1 LAVRQQN
8 GKFTSE
14 ARRPRYKSVHVD
26 GGGGAVVAAMVART
40 QPGGPAVFPV
50 EAAARIAARRLA
62 AQQIA
67 RPRFT
72 EPGELVAFMG
82 AVQAQDPAAARWA
95 VGLRLGGTGAGG
107 GAAIA
112 RALAEGSV
120 LRTHVMRWTWQLVAP
135 ADLRWMLPLVTARLM
150 ARAARRHRELGLD
163 VAAFR
168 RSHAAITRALAD
180 GAHRTRA
187 ELGAALRAGG
197 VVPDG
202 ARLSHLLGH
211 AELHGLI
218 CSGAPRGKQPTYA
231 LVDERAPRRGA
242 PRTRAA
248 AVAMLARRYFESRGP
263 ATAAD
268 FAWWSGLAP
277 AEARAGLHA
286 VRAHLA
292 SETVAGAVY
301 WYAARTARLSEGAL
315 ARAHLLPAFDEYLIA
330 YRDRAA
336 VLAPEQARRLAA
348 GGGLLAPCIVVGGR
362 VAGTWRRTFDR
373 RGAVTIALAPF
384 APPDSRTRAA
394 IDEAAERYAAF
405 LGLEPL
411 PVWPR

>member
-1 LAVRQQN
+1 MPMA
-8 GKFTSE
+8 
-14 ARRPRYKSVHVD
+14 
-26 GGGGAVVAAMVART
+26 ART
-40 QPGGPAVFPV
+40 RHASPAALSA
-50 EAAARIAARRLA
+50 EAAARIAARRLV
-62 AQQIA
+62 AQQIV

-72 EPGELVAFMG
+72 KPGELVAFMG

-95 VGLRLGGTGAGG
+95 IGLRLGGPGTGG
-107 GAAIA
+107 GAAIE
-112 RALAEGSV
+112 RALAKGTV
-120 LRTHVMRWTWQLVAP
+120 IRTHVMRWTWQLVAP

-163 VAAFR
+163 AAAFR
-168 RSHAAITRALAD
+168 RSHAAIARALAD

-197 VVPDG
+197 VAPDG

-218 CSGAPRGKQPTYA
+218 CSGAPRDKQPTYA

-242 PRTRAA
+242 PRTREEAA
-248 AVAMLARRYFESRGP
+248 ATLARRYFESRGP
-263 ATAAD
+263 ATVVD

-277 AEARAGLHA
+277 AEARAGLDA

-292 SETVAGAVY
+292 SETIAGAVY
-301 WYAARTARLSEGAL
+301 WYAARAARLSEAALAEVAL

-336 VLAPEQARRLAA
+336 VLAPEQARRLNA
-348 GGGLLAPCIVVGGR
+348 GGGLLAPCIVVGGC
-362 VAGTWRRTFDR
+362 VAGTWRRSFDR
-373 RGAVTIALAPF
+373 RGTVTIALAPF
-384 APPDSRTRAA
+384 APADPRTRAA
-394 IDEAAERYAAF
+394 INEAAERYAAF
-405 LGLEPL
+405 LDLEPSL
-411 PVWPR
+411 VWPR